1 MTTDVLTTTLDDMV
15 PASLGS
21 DRPYSA
27 GLGNDI
33 VSYNGNSA
41 DYLITQDH
49 AKVIV
54 LPLGDLSD
62 PDIWVNVE
70 SLLFVDRA
78 HSVNYDSAYGQIA
91 ALYDK
96 LFNRQADLD
105 GFQYWATQA
114 KNGVS
119 MGAIAV
125 SMLNSDEYTRIT
137 GKDFDALETTEQVEI
152 LYEEILERDADQAGL
167 DYWANELS
175 SGNSADNVAA
185 TMMLPTFQA
194 SRSFM
199 EPALWNFFM

>member
-1 MTTDVLTTTLDDMV
+1 MTTDQLTTTLDDIV

-21 DRPYSA
+21 NLPYSA

-49 AKVIV
+49 GKVIV
-54 LPLGDLSD
+54 LPLGDLTD
-62 PDIWVNVE
+62 PDVWVNVE
-70 SLLFVDRA
+70 SILFVDRA
-78 HSVNYDSAYGQIA
+78 HSVDYDSAYGQIA

-105 GFQYWATQA
+105 GFQYWADLA
-114 KNGVS
+114 KGGTS
-119 MGAIAV
+119 LGTIAV
-125 SMLNSDEYTRIT
+125 SMLNSDEYTSVS
-137 GKDFDALETTEQVEI
+137 GKDFDTLETTEQIEV
-152 LYEEILERDADQAGL
+152 LYEEILEREPDQAGL
-167 DYWANELS
+167 DYWVNEVS
-175 SGNSADNVAA
+175 SGSSADDVAA